1 MNRTLRVIDM
11 VSREFIPDANV
22 YALEGGQ
29 RLYLGP
35 TDAAGT
41 FATNVLSP
49 LQVSHVGYELA
60 DVAAGVE
67 GTVELVPETLP
78 EFTVEDER
86 GTNWGALLLLLGVG
100 YAMNK

>member
-11 VSREFIPDANV
+11 VSREFVPDANV

-41 FATNVLSP
+41 FTTNVLSP

-86 GTNWGALLLLLGVG
+86 GFNWGALFLLLGAG
-100 YAMNK
+100 YALNK